1 MKKLIIHPKDSS
13 TDFLK
18 SIYKGLDE
26 VELYTRH
33 LTSKKVNRL
42 FHHCPETSQ
51 IILLGHGVE
60 KGLLCH
66 VQKDNE
72 CYDTIIVGHPH
83 VYFLRNHHNTVGI
96 FCNADKFAHAEGL
109 HGLFTGMIISELQEA
124 EMFEIKTSKEEID
137 TENVKLA
144 LRVRQLLDEGC
155 PLREFPKRMSEL
167 DDIHSELTEFN
178 YSHFYYF

>member
-26 VELYTRH
+26 VELYTGK
-33 LTSKKVNRL
+33 LSSKEVNRL

-51 IILLGHGVE
+51 IILLGHGFE
-60 KGLLCH
+60 KGLLRR
-66 VQKDNE
+66 VEKVNE
-72 CYDTIIVGHPH
+72 FFYSIIVGHPH
-83 VYFLRNHHNTVGI
+83 VYFLRNHHNTIGI
-96 FCNADKFAHAEGL
+96 FCNADKFARAEGL

-124 EMFEIKTSKEEID
+124 EMFEIKTSKKEIN

-155 PLREFPKRMSEL
+155 PLREFPMRMSEL